1 MQCMEG
7 NEVCTVWRSMQYALC
22 GEVCTV
28 WRSMQYVEKY
38 AVCSVCAGGVWRQL
52 DDRQRQTAAHPPL
65 PYLLAQL
72 DCSTFPR
79 KVFTRFSAS
88 RHKSDFWSLSS
99 CVWEEDKGVTES
111 HTDAVLDRLTYD
123 GQEEEKEGN
132 THTSPSILCSWD
144 CAWLPAKPTMR
155 ASTPRAAKALR
166 APTIFTASAR
176 AGLMACPL
184 HKDLPLLAHQ
194 VLGCRPDSTAHCM
207 APPYTAHPH

>member
-1 MQCMEG
+1 
-7 NEVCTVWRSMQYALC
+7 MQYT
-22 GEVCTV
+22 VCV
-28 WRSMQYVEKY
+28 QEKY

-52 DDRQRQTAAHPPL
+52 DDRQQQRQAAAHPPL

-79 KVFTRFSAS
+79 KVCTHFCAS

-99 CVWEEDKGVTES
+99 CVWEEGKGVTES
-111 HTDAVLDRLTYD
+111 HTDAVRDRLTYD
-123 GQEEEKEGN
+123 GQEEEKEGEGN

-166 APTIFTASAR
+166 APTIFTASAK

-184 HKDLPLLAHQ
+184 HKDPPLLAHQ